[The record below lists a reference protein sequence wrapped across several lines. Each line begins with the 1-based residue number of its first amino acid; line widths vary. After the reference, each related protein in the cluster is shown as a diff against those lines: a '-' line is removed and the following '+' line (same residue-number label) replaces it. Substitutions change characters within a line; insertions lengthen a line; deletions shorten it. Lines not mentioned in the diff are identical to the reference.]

1 MAAAMLM
8 DLGSINMLSTYHIAG
23 LAIELK
29 LFGTCLLGPF
39 AICFQSPSAFPRPP
53 FRRRHVFY

>member
-1 MAAAMLM
+1 MLM
-8 DLGSINMLSTYHIAG
+8 ALVSINMLSTCHIAG